1 MSFPACRHRK
11 KKSSAVLNLVWLGN
25 EPYRLFFLSG
35 ILFSMAG
42 VAMWPLFFS
51 GHFPFYPGVSHAA
64 CGHRITLRHHRHGH
78 LVESGVA

>member
-11 KKSSAVLNLVWLGN
+11 KKRTAARPLVWLGS

-35 ILFSMAG
+35 VLFSIAG

-51 GHFPFYPGVSHAA
+51 GRFPFYPASATRG
-64 CGHRITLRHHRHGH
+64 
-78 LVESGVA
+78 